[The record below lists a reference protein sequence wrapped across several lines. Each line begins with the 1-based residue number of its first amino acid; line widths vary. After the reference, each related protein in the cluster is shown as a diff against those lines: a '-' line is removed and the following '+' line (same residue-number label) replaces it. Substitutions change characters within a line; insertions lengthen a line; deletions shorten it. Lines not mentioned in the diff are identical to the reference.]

1 MKIREL
7 FDSTRP
13 IDRHIVSVINY
24 AADSEEL
31 LKQEI
36 SEYEVTDKLS
46 HHYERFIT
54 NLSDGFQGGGNHE
67 VGVWVSGFYGSG
79 KSSLTK
85 YLGFALDPSRK
96 IGNKRFLEYLQ
107 AQLPTQALRQQ
118 LGILA
123 KNHPATVI
131 MVDLASIASADSKN
145 QGVSRLIF
153 EKVMYWAGYARDE
166 KIALLELMVERDGRK
181 DEFLKLVAKQGMD
194 WADLRSDLLV
204 SNTVAGEAAAEMYP
218 KIWKDPAHFSSIKVD
233 SIYGEDERLKQML
246 ALIEKRT
253 GSPRVLFVL
262 DEVGQF
268 IEGTDRLILNVQGFA
283 ENLKNIGKGDAW
295 IVCTAQQTLPVSGPL
310 FKLKDRFPEGLRV
323 DIESSDIREITY
335 RRLLKKSPQA
345 LTKLKELFNAHSG
358 ALTTATQLK
367 NTKLTQATL
376 DAEVF
381 AQLYP
386 FLPQHFNIL
395 MELLRGLARSTGG
408 IGLRSTLK
416 VIQDVLVDV
425 GGKRRGEDLLA
436 DQEIGNLATADAF
449 YDTLANDIE
458 RVNRPLVETVNKIS
472 AAFGKDSLHL
482 KAAKAI
488 AVLQSIE
495 GFPVSRHNVAAL
507 LHRHVSDTPL
517 VDKVSAAIQELIE
530 EKEIA
535 LEEIEG
541 SLRFMSEAV
550 AQIMAKQAALV
561 PSATD
566 QNKILDDALRD
577 IFTPEPVARLANTKA
592 VKAQVKMLRG
602 TMPVGVTHNKE
613 DVEIHLE
620 LASPTEM
627 STRLID
633 RRNQSLQPNSRNT
646 LALLGED
653 SSKIRDLITKIYR
666 CEETHRMNRT
676 EAAEKEV
683 AEFVKAQ
690 LAHSATYKRDL
701 DTALQDAF
709 LKGQFI
715 FRGTESAA
723 ASKGMELRAACNAQ
737 LGHVADQIYPSYKD
751 APENMASDAA
761 EKLLLTPDLSTVPS
775 AIDPLG
781 LVEKAGPATRIKGDA
796 PALVAVVDY
805 LGKNGDVEGRKLLD
819 DFSRPPYGWFKD
831 TTRHLVAALLL
842 AQKVRLRVG
851 AQWIDV
857 NGPKALEVFKNNNS
871 FIRAD
876 FAANFTQIPQDVL
889 NRAAQRLLT
898 LTAETVLPMAP
909 NICKAVQKHFP
920 VLRNSYSSL
929 AMELTSFKLPG
940 ADRAQTLAKQLSQ
953 IMDRDASDAPVTLGA
968 EDASIVEDLGWAR
981 EVRKALDDG
990 LGSECAATVTAC
1002 EEIDRLP
1009 SIGALEKLKT
1019 SSADLRNE
1027 LTELLGREDFHLV
1040 ASDIR
1045 RRKGEVESM
1054 VQSAGDEFAKEL
1066 RTQLEQQVIAIQDMP
1081 EWGELPEA
1089 DKAEL
1094 ASDINNITIQDA
1106 ADLSGIRALTN
1117 HQLEINARLNT
1128 TRAGVMG
1135 RWKRHKES
1143 TAAQRETAGSA
1154 QRVRIRPRYTASDVA
1169 QLARSVEDMG
1179 SALEALKTTKVNEV
1193 LLEMDGVKY
1202 PEAEKKR

>member
-24 AADSEEL
+24 AADSEDL
-31 LKQEI
+31 LKQEV
-36 SEYEVTDKLS
+36 SEYEVTDKLA
-46 HHYERFIT
+46 HHYERFMT

-96 IGNKRFLEYLQ
+96 IGNKPFLEYLQ
-107 AQLPTQALRQQ
+107 AQFPTQALRQQ
-118 LGILA
+118 LGLLA

-145 QGVSRLIF
+145 QGVSRLVF
-153 EKVMYWAGYARDE
+153 EKVMHWAGYARDE

-194 WADLRSDLLV
+194 WSDLRSDLLV
-204 SNTVAGEAAAEMYP
+204 SNTVAGEVAAEMYP
-218 KIWKDPAHFSSIKVD
+218 KIWKGPGHFSSVKVD

-246 ALIEKRT
+246 DLIEKRT
-253 GSPRVLFVL
+253 GSARVLFVL

-310 FKLKDRFPEGLRV
+310 FKLKDRFPQGLRI

-335 RRLLKKSPQA
+335 RRLLKKSPEA
-345 LTKLKELFNAHSG
+345 LKRLKELFNAHSG
-358 ALTTATQLK
+358 ALTTATHLK

-381 AQLYP
+381 SQLYP

-425 GGKRRGEDLLA
+425 GGKRRGETLLA
-436 DQEIGNLATADAF
+436 DQEVGALATADAF

-472 AAFGKDSLHL
+472 AAFGVESLHL
-482 KAAKAI
+482 KVAKAI
-488 AVLQSIE
+488 AVLQLIE

-507 LHRHVSDTPL
+507 LHRYVSDTPL
-517 VDKVSAAIQELIE
+517 VDKVNAAVQELIE
-530 EKEIA
+530 DKEIA

-550 AQIMAKQAALV
+550 AQIMANQASLI
-561 PSATD
+561 PSVTD

-592 VKAQVKMLRG
+592 VKAQVKLLRSAI
-602 TMPVGVTHNKE
+602 PVPVTHTKE
-613 DVEIHLE
+613 DVEIHME
-620 LASPTEM
+620 LASPAELAA
-627 STRLID
+627 RLID

-646 LALLGED
+646 LLLLGED
-653 SSKIRDLITKIYR
+653 SPKIRDLITKIYR
-666 CEETHRMNRT
+666 CEETHRANRT
-676 EAAEKEV
+676 DASEKEV
-683 AEFVKAQ
+683 ADFVKAQ
-690 LAHSATYKRDL
+690 LVHAETHKRDL
-701 DTALQDAF
+701 ETALQDAF
-709 LKGQFI
+709 IKGHFI
-715 FRGTESAA
+715 FRGTDSAVA
-723 ASKGMELRAACNAQ
+723 TKGTELRAACNAE
-737 LGHVADQIYPSYKD
+737 LGHVADQIYPNYKD
-751 APENMASDAA
+751 APENMAADAA
-761 EKLLLTPDLSTVPS
+761 EKLLLTQNLSTIPS

-781 LVEKAGPATRIKGDA
+781 LVEKAGPATRIKVDS
-796 PALVAVVDY
+796 PALVAIVDY

-857 NGPKALEVFKNNNS
+857 NGPKALEVFKNNTA
-871 FIRAD
+871 FVRAD
-876 FAANFTQIPQDVL
+876 FATNATQIPQDVL
-889 NRAAQRLLT
+889 LRASQRLLT
-898 LTAETVLPMAP
+898 LTGEDVLPMAP

-920 VLRNSYSSL
+920 TLRNNYNSL
-929 AMELTSFKLPG
+929 GMELTSVKLPG
-940 ADRAQTLAKQLSQ
+940 AERAQTLSKQLGQ

-968 EDASIVEDLGWAR
+968 QDASIVEDLGWAR

-990 LGSECAATVTAC
+990 LGNDCAAALTAC
-1002 EEIDRLP
+1002 EEIERLP
-1009 SIGALEKLKT
+1009 GIGALAKLKT
-1019 SSADLRNE
+1019 SSVDLRNE
-1027 LTELLGREDFHLV
+1027 MSELLTREDFHLV

-1045 RRKGEVESM
+1045 RRKGEIESM
-1054 VQSAGDEFAKEL
+1054 VAAVGSEFAKEL
-1066 RTQLEQQVIAIQDMP
+1066 RISLQQQIDGIQEMP

-1089 DKAEL
+1089 DKAEF
-1094 ASDINNITIQDA
+1094 ASDLNSITIQDA
-1106 ADLSGIRALTN
+1106 GDLAEIRALTN
-1117 HQLEINARLNT
+1117 QQLEINAQLNT
-1128 TRAGVMG
+1128 ARAGVVA
-1135 RWKRHKES
+1135 RWKKHKEATPLPNES
-1143 TAAQRETAGSA
+1143 NGEAK
-1154 QRVRIRPRYTASDVA
+1154 RVRIRPRYTASDVA
-1169 QLARSVEDMG
+1169 QLMRSVEEMG
-1179 SALEALKTTKVNEV
+1179 GALEALKASKVNEV

-1202 PEAEKKR
+1202 PEAPKKR